1 MLTVIICTYNRAK
14 YIGPLLE
21 SLASNTL
28 SKSEYEILLVD
39 NNCTDNTRA
48 VCEQFASTHPDIIF
62 RYVVET
68 EQGLSAAKNCGIRE
82 AHGDLIVYV
91 DDDALVFGYGL
102 FQPLHGRVH
111 ALHQK
116 RVCHIG
122 QGIMK
127 KMTGFAGI
135 GNAAI
140 GQYLC

>member
-62 RYVVET
+62 R
-68 EQGLSAAKNCGIRE
+68 
-82 AHGDLIVYV
+82 
-91 DDDALVFGYGL
+91 
-102 FQPLHGRVH
+102 
-111 ALHQK
+111 
-116 RVCHIG
+116 
-122 QGIMK
+122 
-127 KMTGFAGI
+127 
-135 GNAAI
+135 
-140 GQYLC
+140 